1 MTQQA
6 IGARH
11 LSFPRLAHPTADLQ
25 IRRALLPR
33 FPYALVF
40 VELEHDIRV
49 LAVYSPQASSRLLA
63 QPPSRR
69 RKFNMSMYKDPA
81 RTPSNKGYHH
91 PARVMLN
98 FRYLRHCRAHG
109 CYCIYK

>member
-49 LAVYSPQASSRLLA
+49 LAVSHLKRRPDYWLNRLA
-63 QPPSRR
+63 DAANP
-69 RKFNMSMYKDPA
+69 
-81 RTPSNKGYHH
+81 T
-91 PARVMLN
+91 
-98 FRYLRHCRAHG
+98 
-109 CYCIYK
+109 